1 VNAGSAKSSGAMQRP
16 GELPSSRRPAQAF
29 SGSRLLDWVADT
41 PELLP
46 GIVAVGVLVFWATAQ
61 GGIAPTEWYPGALI
75 LLGLLVA
82 TGLSYRAQL
91 FRLPR
96 LVLAAFALLALFTVW
111 NFLSIG
117 WADDQGAAW
126 DGANRCLTYLIVFA
140 LFALPPWRPRAAA
153 ILVGIY
159 TVAITAVGLVV
170 LLKAAGAAD
179 PLRYFVAGR
188 FSEPTGYQ
196 NAQAALF
203 TMSLFPAVFLAS
215 RRETPWPLRGL
226 MLSCAGILFGIALL
240 PQSRGWLIAAPIAIV
255 AYLVIVPGLVRSLT
269 VLLPL
274 AVVMAVISSP
284 VLHVFD
290 VSDDPSQLG
299 PALSDARTAILIAA
313 AVLLVIGCAIGFAD
327 RMIELP
333 ERVETIGSR
342 AVVIATGVA
351 ALAGVVVALAV
362 IGNPVSWAN
371 DRWQDFKGGKF
382 EYQTGGGT
390 RLGGG
395 LGSNRYDFW
404 RVAADE
410 FKDAPLIGV
419 GSENFAEDYV
429 RDRHSGEE
437 PAYPHNLSL
446 QVLSET
452 GLIGGLLLVG
462 FLATSL
468 TAMARVRLRS
478 GVPLARGVAA
488 VLAVVFVYWFV
499 HSIGDWFWA
508 FPALSAPIFAWLGI
522 GMRLEAERATLALPQ
537 WAKGWAAPVAVGS
550 AAALLFAI
558 ASMVLPWMAA
568 IDVNKAAASWGENP
582 RAAFDR
588 LDQARKLNFLSARPY
603 LVEGSIAAKLGE
615 DRRVRSAFERALE
628 RDPRSWYA
636 EIELAT
642 LDGIEG
648 NKQSA
653 LARLDRVAAL
663 NPREPLTATVRKGV
677 LSGKPVTLGQL
688 DADFL
693 FRYCERLG
701 RKAGPNGCETG

>member
-1 VNAGSAKSSGAMQRP
+1 MNAAGARGSGAMQRP
-16 GELPSSRRPAQAF
+16 GELPSEREGARASTRY
-29 SGSRLLDWVADT
+29 RLLDWLAEM

-46 GIVAVGVLVFWATAQ
+46 GLVAVGVFVFWATAQ
-61 GGIAPTEWYPGALI
+61 GGVAPTDWYPCSLI
-75 LLGLLVA
+75 LLGLLVG
-82 TGLSYRAQL
+82 TGFAYRAQL

-126 DGANRCLTYLIVFA
+126 DGANRCLSYLIVFA
-140 LFALPPWRPRAAA
+140 LFVLPPWRPRAAA
-153 ILVGIY
+153 LLVGIY
-159 TVAITAVGLVV
+159 TVAITVVGLVV

-188 FSEPTGYQ
+188 FAEPTGYQ

-203 TMSLFPAVFLAS
+203 TMSLFPAVFLAA
-215 RRETPWPLRGL
+215 RRETPWPLRGV
-226 MLSCAGILFGIALL
+226 MLSCAGILFSIALL
-240 PQSRGWLIAAPIAIV
+240 PQSRGWLIAAPIAVV

-269 VLLPL
+269 VILPL
-274 AVVMAVISSP
+274 AVVMAAISSP
-284 VLHVFD
+284 VLHVFNI
-290 VSDDPSQLG
+290 SDQPSQLG
-299 PALSDARTAILIAA
+299 PALADARTAILIAA
-313 AVLLVIGCAIGFAD
+313 AVLFVIGCAIGFAD
-327 RMIELP
+327 RQIELP

-342 AVVIATGVA
+342 AVVIGAGVV

-404 RVAADE
+404 RVSADE
-410 FKDAPLIGV
+410 FKNAPLIGV

-429 RDRHSGEE
+429 RDRHSDEE
-437 PAYPHNLSL
+437 PTYPHNLDL

-452 GLIGGLLLVG
+452 GLIGGVLFVG
-462 FLATSL
+462 FLATTL
-468 TAMARVRLRS
+468 TGMARVRLRS
-478 GVPLARGVAA
+478 EVALARGVAA

-508 FPALSAPIFAWLGI
+508 FPALSAPIFAWLGM
-522 GMRLEAERATLALPQ
+522 GMRLDADRATHAPPR
-537 WAKGWAAPVAVGS
+537 WAKAWVAPLAAVSV
-550 AAALLFAI
+550 AALLFAI
-558 ASMVLPWMAA
+558 GSMALPWTAA
-568 IDVNKAAASWGENP
+568 LDVNKAAASWGANP

-588 LDQARKLNFLSARPY
+588 LDEARKLNFLSARPD
-603 LVEGSIAAKLGE
+603 LVQGTIAARLGE
-615 DRRVRSAFERALE
+615 ARRVRSSFERALE
-628 RDPRSWYA
+628 RDPRNWYA
-636 EIELAT
+636 EIELAA
-642 LDGIEG
+642 LDGVEG
-648 NKQSA
+648 NKQAA

-663 NPREPLTATVRKGV
+663 NPREPLTATIRQGV
-677 LSGKPVTLGQL
+677 LSGKPVTLAQL

-693 FRYCERLG
+693 DQFCRRLG
-701 RKAGPNGCETG
+701 RTAGPNGCQTG

>member
-1 VNAGSAKSSGAMQRP
+1 VNAGTAKVRGAMQRP
-16 GELPSSRRPAQAF
+16 GELPSSPSADPATGRSQ
-29 SGSRLLDWVADT
+29 LLEWFADT

-46 GIVAVGVLVFWATAQ
+46 GVLAVAVFVFWATAQ
-61 GGIAPTEWYPGALI
+61 GGVAATDSYPGALI
-75 LLGLLVA
+75 LLGVLVG
-82 TGLSYRAQL
+82 TGFAYRAEL
-91 FRLPR
+91 FVLPR
-96 LVLAAFALLALFTVW
+96 LVLAAFALLLAFTAW

-126 DGANRCLTYLIVFA
+126 DGANRCLTYLIVFG

-153 ILVGIY
+153 LLVGIY
-159 TVAITAVGLVV
+159 TVAITVVGLVV

-203 TMSLFPAVFLAS
+203 TMSMFPAVFLAA
-215 RRETPWPLRGL
+215 RRETPWPLRGV
-226 MLSCAGILFGIALL
+226 MLSCAGILFAIALL
-240 PQSRGWLIAAPIAIV
+240 PQSRGWLIAAPIAVI

-269 VLLPL
+269 VILPL

-290 VSDDPSQLG
+290 VSDDPSRLG
-299 PALSDARTAILIAA
+299 PALTDAKTAILIAA
-313 AVLLVIGCAIGFAD
+313 AVLLVIGCAIGYAD
-327 RMIELP
+327 RKIELP

-342 AVVIATGVA
+342 VVLIGAGVV

-410 FKDAPLIGV
+410 FKNAPLIGV
-419 GSENFAEDYV
+419 GSDNFAEDYV
-429 RDRHSGEE
+429 RDRHSDEE
-437 PAYPHNLSL
+437 PTYPHNLGL

-452 GLIGGLLLVG
+452 GLIGGLLFLG
-462 FLATSL
+462 FLVISL
-468 TAMARVRLRS
+468 TGMARVRLRS
-478 GVPLARGVAA
+478 EVPISRGVAA

-522 GMRLEAERATLALPQ
+522 GMRLDAERATLAPPR
-537 WAKGWAAPVAVGS
+537 WAKGWIAPVTAGS

-558 ASMVLPWMAA
+558 ASMGLPWMAA
-568 IDVNKAAASWGENP
+568 IDVNKAAASWGANP
-582 RAAFDR
+582 HEAFNR
-588 LDQARKLNFLSARPY
+588 LDEARKLNFLSARPD
-603 LVEGSIAAKLGE
+603 LVQGAIAAQLGE
-615 DRRVRSAFERALE
+615 DRRVRSSFERALE

-642 LDGIEG
+642 LDGVEG

-663 NPREPLTATVRKGV
+663 NPREPLTATVRQGV
-677 LSGKPVTLGQL
+677 LSGKPVTLDEL

-693 FRYCERLG
+693 YRYCNRLG
-701 RKAGPNGCETG
+701 RKPGPNGCQTG

>member
-1 VNAGSAKSSGAMQRP
+1 MSAAKAKGRGGMQRP
-16 GELPSSRRPAQAF
+16 GELPSSRPTDRAYTGA
-29 SGSRLLDWVADT
+29 GVLEWLAAT

-46 GIVAVGVLVFWATAQ
+46 GIAAVGVFVFWATAQ
-61 GGIAPTEWYPGALI
+61 GGVAPTDSYPGTLI
-75 LLGLLVA
+75 LLGLLVG
-82 TGLSYRAQL
+82 TGFAYRTQL

-96 LVLAAFALLALFTVW
+96 LVLAALALLALFAVW
-111 NFLSIG
+111 NFLSIA

-126 DGANRCLTYLIVFA
+126 DGANRCLTYLIVFG

-153 ILVGIY
+153 LLLGIY
-159 TVAITAVGLVV
+159 TVAITVVGLVV

-196 NAQAALF
+196 NAEAALF
-203 TMSLFPAVFLAS
+203 TMSLFPAVFLAA

-226 MLSCAGILFGIALL
+226 MLSCAGILFAIALL
-240 PQSRGWLIAAPIAIV
+240 PQSRGWLIAAPIAV
-255 AYLVIVPGLVRSLT
+255 FAYLVIVPGLVRNLT

-290 VSDDPSQLG
+290 VSDDASRVG
-299 PALSDARTAILIAA
+299 PALGDARTAILIAA
-313 AVLLVIGCAIGFAD
+313 AVLLVIGCAVGFAD
-327 RMIELP
+327 RKVEIP
-333 ERVETIGSR
+333 ERLEEIGR
-342 AVVIATGVA
+342 RVVLIGAGVV

-404 RVAADE
+404 RVSADE
-410 FKDAPLIGV
+410 FKNAPLIGV

-429 RDRHSGEE
+429 LYRHSDEE
-437 PAYPHNLSL
+437 PTYPHNLTL

-452 GLIGGLLLVG
+452 GLIGGLLFLG
-462 FLATSL
+462 FLVTSL
-468 TAMARVRLRS
+468 IGIARVRLRS
-478 GVPLARGVAA
+478 EVPLARGLGAA
-488 VLAVVFVYWFV
+488 FAVVFVYWFV

-508 FPALSAPIFAWLGI
+508 FPALTAPVFAWFGI
-522 GMRLEAERATLALPQ
+522 GVRLDAKRATLAHPQ
-537 WAKGWAAPVAVGS
+537 WAKRWIAPVAALSV
-550 AAALLFAI
+550 AALLFAT
-558 ASMVLPWMAA
+558 ASMALPWIAA
-568 IDVNKAAASWGENP
+568 IDVNKAASSWGSNP
-582 RAAFDR
+582 REAFKR
-588 LDQARKLNFLSARPY
+588 LDQARQLNFLSARPD
-603 LVEGSIAAKLGE
+603 LVQGAIAAKLGE
-615 DRRVRSAFERALE
+615 NRRVRSSFERALE
-628 RDPRSWYA
+628 RDPRNWYA

-642 LDGIEG
+642 LDGVEG

-663 NPREPLTATVRKGV
+663 NPRESLTATVRQGV
-677 LSGKPVTLGQL
+677 LSGKPVTLDQL
-688 DADFL
+688 DTDFL
-693 FRYCERLG
+693 ERYCQRLG
-701 RKAGPNGCETG
+701 RVAGPNGCQTS

>member
-1 VNAGSAKSSGAMQRP
+1 MNPRGAGGSGTVQRA
-16 GELPSSRRPAQAF
+16 GELPSSRSAERTYPGA
-29 SGSRLLDWVADT
+29 GLLEWLADT

-46 GIVAVGVLVFWATAQ
+46 GIAAIGVFVFWATAQ
-61 GGIAPTEWYPGALI
+61 GGIAPTDSYPGTLI
-75 LLGLLVA
+75 LLGLLVG
-82 TGLSYRAQL
+82 TGIAYRAQL

-96 LVLAAFALLALFTVW
+96 LVVAAFALLALFAVW
-111 NFLSIG
+111 NFFSIA

-126 DGANRCLTYLIVFA
+126 DGANRCLTYLIVFG

-153 ILVGIY
+153 LLVGIY
-159 TVAITAVGLVV
+159 TVAITIVGLVV

-203 TMSLFPAVFLAS
+203 TMSLFPAVFLAA
-215 RRETPWPLRGL
+215 RRETPWPLRGV
-226 MLSCAGILFGIALL
+226 MLSCAGILFAIALL
-240 PQSRGWLIAAPIAIV
+240 PQSRGWLIAAPIAVI

-269 VLLPL
+269 VILPL
-274 AVVMAVISSP
+274 AVVMAVIASP

-290 VSDDPSQLG
+290 VSDDPSSLG
-299 PALSDARTAILIAA
+299 PALADARTAILIAA
-313 AVLLVIGCAIGFAD
+313 AVLLVIGCAIGFVD
-327 RMIELP
+327 RKVEIP
-333 ERVETIGSR
+333 EHVEAIGSR
-342 AVVIATGVA
+342 VVLIGAGVV
-351 ALAGVVVALAV
+351 ALASVVVALAV

-419 GSENFAEDYV
+419 GSENFAEDYAQH
-429 RDRHSGEE
+429 RHSDEE

-452 GLIGGLLLVG
+452 GLIGGFLLLG
-462 FLATSL
+462 FLVSSL
-468 TAMARVRLRS
+468 VGLARVRLRS
-478 GVPLARGVAA
+478 EVPLSRGVAA
-488 VLAVVFVYWFV
+488 VLAAVFVYWFV

-508 FPALSAPIFAWLGI
+508 FPVLTAPVFAWLGI
-522 GMRLEAERATLALPQ
+522 GMRLDAERGPLDQPR
-537 WAKGWAAPVAVGS
+537 WAKGWIAPVAAVS
-550 AAALLFAI
+550 VAALLFAI
-558 ASMVLPWMAA
+558 ASMTLPWMAA
-568 IDVNKAAASWGENP
+568 IDVNAAAANWGANP
-582 RAAFDR
+582 RQAFHR
-588 LDQARKLNFLSARPY
+588 LDQARRLNFLSARPD
-603 LVEGSIAAKLGE
+603 LVQGEIAAKLGE
-615 DRRVRSAFERALE
+615 NRRVRSSFERALG

-636 EIELAT
+636 ELELAA

-648 NKQSA
+648 HKQSA
-653 LARLDRVAAL
+653 LARLDRVAEL
-663 NPREPLTATVRKGV
+663 NPREGLTATVRQGV
-677 LSGKPVTLGQL
+677 LSGKPVTLAEL

-693 FRYCERLG
+693 YQYCQRLG
-701 RKAGPNGCETG
+701 RKVGPNGCQTG

>member
-1 VNAGSAKSSGAMQRP
+1 VSAGDARGTGAMQRP
-16 GELPSSRRPAQAF
+16 GELPSADRAGRSSLGA
-29 SGSRLLDWVADT
+29 RLLAWLAGM

-46 GIVAVGVLVFWATAQ
+46 GIGGVAVLVFWATAQ
-61 GGIAPTEWYPGALI
+61 GGVAPTDSYPGALI
-75 LLGLLVA
+75 LLGLLVG
-82 TGLSYRAQL
+82 TGFAYRAQL

-96 LVLAAFALLALFTVW
+96 LVLAAFALLALFTIW

-126 DGANRCLTYLIVFA
+126 DGANRCLAYLIVFA

-153 ILVGIY
+153 LLLGIY
-159 TVAITAVGLVV
+159 TVAITTVGLVV

-188 FSEPTGYQ
+188 FAEPTGYQ

-203 TMSLFPAVFLAS
+203 TMSLFPAVFLAA
-215 RRETPWPLRGL
+215 RRETPWPLRGV
-226 MLSCAGILFGIALL
+226 MLSCAGILFSLALL
-240 PQSRGWLIAAPIAIV
+240 PQSRGWLIAAPIAVIV
-255 AYLVIVPGLVRSLT
+255 YLVIVPGLVRSLT
-269 VLLPL
+269 VILPL
-274 AVVMAVISSP
+274 AVVMAAISSP
-284 VLHVFD
+284 VLHVFNI
-290 VSDDPSQLG
+290 SDHPSQLG
-299 PALSDARTAILIAA
+299 PALADARTSILIAA

-327 RMIELP
+327 RKIELP

-342 AVVIATGVA
+342 VVVIGAGVV

-390 RLGGG
+390 RLGLG

-410 FKDAPLIGV
+410 FKSAPLIGV
-419 GSENFAEDYV
+419 GSDNFAEDYV
-429 RDRHSGEE
+429 RDRRSGEE
-437 PAYPHNLSL
+437 PTYPHNLDL

-452 GLIGGLLLVG
+452 GLIGALFLVG
-462 FLATSL
+462 FLGTSL
-468 TAMARVRLRS
+468 TGMARVRLRS

-522 GMRLEAERATLALPQ
+522 GMRLDAERATLAYPQ
-537 WAKGWAAPVAVGS
+537 WARGWIAPVAAVS
-550 AAALLFAI
+550 AAALIFAI
-558 ASMVLPWMAA
+558 GSMALPWMSA
-568 IDVNKAAASWGENP
+568 IDVNKAAASWGANP
-582 RAAFDR
+582 HDAFKR
-588 LDQARKLNFLSARPY
+588 LDQARKLNFLSARPD
-603 LVEGSIAAKLGE
+603 LVQGNIAALLGE
-615 DRRVRSAFERALE
+615 HRRVRSSFERALE
-628 RDPRSWYA
+628 RDPRNWYA
-636 EIELAT
+636 EIELAA
-642 LDGIEG
+642 LDGVEG
-648 NKQSA
+648 DKQSA

-663 NPREPLTATVRKGV
+663 NPQEPLTATIRQGV
-677 LSGKPVTLGQL
+677 LSGKPVTLDQL
-688 DADFL
+688 NSDFL
-693 FRYCERLG
+693 ERYCQRLG
-701 RKAGPNGCETG
+701 RAVGPNGCQTG